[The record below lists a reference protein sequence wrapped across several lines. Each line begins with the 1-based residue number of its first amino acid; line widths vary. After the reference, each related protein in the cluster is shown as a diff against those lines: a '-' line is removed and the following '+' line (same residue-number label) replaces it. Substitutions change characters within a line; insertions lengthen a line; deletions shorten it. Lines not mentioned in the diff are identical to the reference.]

1 MIILPPGE
9 AERLGQLDLSGL
21 EKDILRRKQDSP
33 VQYYHVSARTLE
45 FELKTRS
52 LIVEAARGLYQSRA
66 AFATFEN
73 SRCNS
78 AFWIR
83 EPNGGF
89 RIRGDATPAEGIR
102 DIYRNGTLY
111 AFECATA
118 MTIVL
123 YKAVLDAIGDPAFNA
138 YFSGLVLYDW
148 QHDSDLRIITVGL
161 NQASHGDV
169 LYFNNP
175 DFNPSTPWWRGENAI
190 MMPDGHHYA
199 HGMGMK
205 TADEIIGQLNA
216 RRKPG
221 SRVSAYLTNDA
232 ETLDFDYIQSLRPIV
247 GRIGSVVFHARAG
260 ERDDKPKNPGSWN
273 F

>member
-9 AERLGQLDLSGL
+9 AERIGQLNLSGL
-21 EKDILRRKQDSP
+21 EEEILRRKHDSP
-33 VQYYHVSARTLE
+33 VQYFYVSAESLG

-52 LIVEAARGLYQSRA
+52 LIVEAARGLYQSGA
-66 AFATFEN
+66 GFARFET

-89 RIRGDATPAEGIR
+89 RIRSDVTPAEGIR

-123 YKAVLDAIGDPAFNA
+123 YKGVLEAIGDPAFNA
-138 YFSGLVLYDW
+138 YFRGLVLYDW
-148 QHDSDLRIITVGL
+148 QHDSDLRIRVVPL
-161 NQASHGDV
+161 SQAYPGDV
-169 LYFNNP
+169 LYFMNP
-175 DFNPSTPWWRGENAI
+175 EFNPATPQWRGENAI
-190 MMPDGHHYA
+190 IMPDGKHFA

-205 TADEIIGQLNA
+205 TSEEIIGLLNS
-216 RRKPG
+216 RRRPG
-221 SRVSAYLTNDA
+221 STVSAFLTGDA
-232 ETLDFDYIQSLRPIV
+232 ETLDYSYIQRLRPIF
-247 GRIGSVVFHARAG
+247 GRIGSVVF
-260 ERDDKPKNPGSWN
+260 PGRTGASEW
-273 F
+273 